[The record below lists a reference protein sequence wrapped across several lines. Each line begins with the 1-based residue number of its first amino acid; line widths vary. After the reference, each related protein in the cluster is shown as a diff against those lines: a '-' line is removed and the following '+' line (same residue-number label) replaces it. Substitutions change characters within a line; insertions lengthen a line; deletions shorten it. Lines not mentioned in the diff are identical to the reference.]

1 MNHYYLDT
9 SALIKRYHNEDGTDV
24 MNALMEAIISEK
36 ARGVISSF
44 VMPETIS
51 ALNRKRNAGLV
62 AKKVFKELL
71 TVFYEELKHLKII
84 SVDDRRIVKSI
95 PYILKYNLNSA
106 DALHLV
112 CALSEKDSIDP
123 AEQYFFICC
132 DERLIKAAT
141 KEGVDVIN
149 PENQKIVP

>member
-51 ALNRKRNAGLV
+51 A
-62 AKKVFKELL
+62 
-71 TVFYEELKHLKII
+71 
-84 SVDDRRIVKSI
+84 
-95 PYILKYNLNSA
+95 
-106 DALHLV
+106 
-112 CALSEKDSIDP
+112 
-123 AEQYFFICC
+123 
-132 DERLIKAAT
+132 
-141 KEGVDVIN
+141 
-149 PENQKIVP
+149 